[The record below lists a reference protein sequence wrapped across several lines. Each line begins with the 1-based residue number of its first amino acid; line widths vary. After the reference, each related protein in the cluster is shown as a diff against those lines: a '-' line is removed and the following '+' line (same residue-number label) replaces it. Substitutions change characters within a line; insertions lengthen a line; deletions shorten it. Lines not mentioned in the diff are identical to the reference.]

1 MGFCWDS
8 VEFLL
13 GSHWVLLL
21 FGFVLGSLSLPG
33 PERVSSG
40 VLFGVI
46 YGLFGFLRGF
56 CWVFVEFSLGSF
68 SFWVRFGV
76 LCIGV
81 VLLCTILGLHR
92 DHHLVAI
99 LGPPFWGHFG
109 SFWVSIGT
117 TI

>member
-1 MGFCWDS
+1 MGSRWF
-8 VEFLL
+8 
-13 GSHWVLLL
+13 HPI
-21 FGFVLGSLSLPG
+21 GFVLGSLSLPG

-46 YGLFGFLRGF
+46 YGLFGFLGGFWGF

-99 LGPPFWGHFG
+99 LGPPFWGYFG
-109 SFWVSIGT
+109 SFCVSIGT

>member
-8 VEFLL
+8 VEFPL

-46 YGLFGFLRGF
+46 FGFLGF
-56 CWVFVEFSLGSF
+56 
-68 SFWVRFGV
+68 
-76 LCIGV
+76 
-81 VLLCTILGLHR
+81 
-92 DHHLVAI
+92 
-99 LGPPFWGHFG
+99 
-109 SFWVSIGT
+109 
-117 TI
+117 